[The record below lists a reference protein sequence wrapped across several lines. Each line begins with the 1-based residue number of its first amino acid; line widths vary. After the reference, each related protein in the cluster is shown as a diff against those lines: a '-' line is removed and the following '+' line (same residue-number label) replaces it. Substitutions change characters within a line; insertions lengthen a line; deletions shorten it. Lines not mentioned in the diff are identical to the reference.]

1 MKKTIKGKK
10 LKKTEFPIKGI
21 LNEFYDSRQI
31 IFHEKDTGDVVQLN
45 VIVGDGQYAEYSEEY
60 LPATLEKQNHKR
72 ADITLAIIDEEQ
84 KRMKYIIADAKSN
97 ICGEDMI
104 FNLCEQWQAGLKYTR
119 DTILCNLESDIQEEE
134 QVIVFTRNFDEEKI
148 GRMIQGRERKL
159 EELRVN
165 QSKGLSVVKA
175 IMMQGVKLQKEYE
188 LLKLFI
194 QKKFSYSDRYAQDE
208 IHEFDICSLI
218 HNDSTNNYEC
228 FLNVCL

>member
-1 MKKTIKGKK
+1 MKKTINGKK
-10 LKKTEFPIKGI
+10 LKTTELPVKGI

-31 IFHEKDTGDVVQLN
+31 IFHEKGTGDVVRLN
-45 VIVGDGQYAEYSEEY
+45 VTLEKGQYAEYSEEY
-60 LPATLEKQNHKR
+60 LPATLEKENHKK
-72 ADITLAIIDEEQ
+72 ADITLTVIDEEQ
-84 KRMKYIIADAKSN
+84 KKMKYVIADVKSN

-134 QVIVFTRNFDEEKI
+134 QVIVFTRKFDEEKI

-175 IMMQGVKLQKEYE
+175 IMMQGAKLQEEYE

-194 QKKFSYSDRYAQDE
+194 QKKFSYSDRYVKDE
-208 IHEFDICSLI
+208 IHEFDVCRLI